1 MTEVTPAHIQYTVA
15 TCKQITF
22 LILYLVSFRLVSFL
36 SWFVCPCKS
45 PIFIFLLSVSNSL
58 ILLCRISCFLFMK
71 CLPVFHPTLF
81 TSSPIMWLITQL
93 LKCSLLLES
102 KVLNILHQIKVNVG
116 SVHNNTRLSLTGILT
131 SLIFSPVTSLTLL
144 PTKYSKAAALFE
156 ILT

>member
-1 MTEVTPAHIQYTVA
+1 
-15 TCKQITF
+15 
-22 LILYLVSFRLVSFL
+22 
-36 SWFVCPCKS
+36 
-45 PIFIFLLSVSNSL
+45 
-58 ILLCRISCFLFMK
+58 
-71 CLPVFHPTLF
+71 
-81 TSSPIMWLITQL
+81 MWLITQL